1 MIYEILVRPA
11 YNKLMT
17 ADQLVW
23 IESDLPTRSFER
35 WLQQN
40 ALLDGSNRAPIVRWS
55 IRQTQLPAQF
65 SLETQEPALKAHIA
79 DLMSGAPHLVAWHE
93 LESNQVSQSAHKEYA
108 VVH

>member
-11 YNKLMT
+11 YNKMMT
-17 ADQLVW
+17 SDQLVW

-55 IRQTQLPAQF
+55 IRQTELPAQF
-65 SLETQEPALKAHIA
+65 SLETQETALKAHIA
-79 DLMSGAPHLVAWHE
+79 DLMSGAPHLLQMPD
-93 LESNQVSQSAHKEYA
+93 LESSIMAQGTVKEYA
-108 VVH
+108 LVH

>member
-55 IRQTQLPAQF
+55 IRQTDLPAQF
-65 SLETQEPALKAHIA
+65 SLATQESDLKAHIA
-79 DLMSGAPHLVAWHE
+79 DLMSGAPHLMPIQE
-93 LESNQVSQSAHKEYA
+93 LEQQMMTQSTAKEYA
-108 VVH
+108 LVH

>member
-11 YNKLMT
+11 YNKMMT
-17 ADQLVW
+17 SDQLVW

-55 IRQTQLPAQF
+55 IRQTELPAQF
-65 SLETQEPALKAHIA
+65 SLATQELALKAHIA
-79 DLMSGAPHLVAWHE
+79 DLMSGAPHLMPIHDLEPQMVA
-93 LESNQVSQSAHKEYA
+93 QGTVKEYGL
-108 VVH
+108 VH